1 MAEKQKTLRPEIQ
14 LLNNL
19 IAATDAAQRDEVCFA
34 RTFWYCLSTAPVQN

>member
-19 IAATDAAQRDEVCFA
+19 IAATDAAQRDEVLL
-34 RTFWYCLSTAPVQN
+34 CLVSAIV

>member
-19 IAATDAAQRDEVCFA
+19 IAAADASQRDEVRALAYNIAVIVC
-34 RTFWYCLSTAPVQN
+34 YY

>member
-19 IAATDAAQRDEVCFA
+19 IAATDASQRDEVRA
-34 RTFWYCLSTAPVQN
+34 LTYNIAVIVYYC